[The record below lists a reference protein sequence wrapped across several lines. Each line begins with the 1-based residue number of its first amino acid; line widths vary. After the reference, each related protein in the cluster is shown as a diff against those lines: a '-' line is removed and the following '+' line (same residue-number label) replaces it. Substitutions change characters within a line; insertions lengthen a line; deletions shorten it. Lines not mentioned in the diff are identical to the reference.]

1 MKPLQTIIADFNNTD
16 KENRV
21 RLNTNGS
28 LNDIKTKS
36 IKMKD
41 GLELLLDDGDEFKI
55 KGVVEFSKSENIWVA
70 RCDWGGASNL
80 LLSQE

>member
-1 MKPLQTIIADFNNTD
+1 MKPPETIFADFNNTD

-28 LNDIKTKS
+28 LNDIKAKN
-36 IKMKD
+36 IKMVD

-55 KGVVEFSKSENIWVA
+55 KGVVEFSKNENIWVA
-70 RCDWGGASNL
+70 RCDWGNASNL
-80 LLSQE
+80 LLSQ

>member
-1 MKPLQTIIADFNNTD
+1 MKPPETIFADFNNTD

-21 RLNTNGS
+21 RLNANDS
-28 LNDIKTKS
+28 LNDIKTKN

-41 GLELLLDDGDEFKI
+41 GLELLLDNGDEFKV
-55 KGVVEFSKSENIWVA
+55 KGIVEFSKSENIWVA
-70 RCDWGGASNL
+70 RCDWGSASNL